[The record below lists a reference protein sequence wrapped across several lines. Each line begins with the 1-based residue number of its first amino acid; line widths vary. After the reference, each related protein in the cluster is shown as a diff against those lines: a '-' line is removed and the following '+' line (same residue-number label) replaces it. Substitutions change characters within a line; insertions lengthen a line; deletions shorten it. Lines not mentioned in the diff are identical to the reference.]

1 MTAFDVMGGA
11 LIFMMCCWQ
20 IPKLF
25 AAVIGGS
32 PALTGGDLI
41 ATTAVLGSAAFAAG
55 SAAVSGVTALASVGG
70 AAAVGGGS
78 ASSGGTG
85 SVTRSAIASVGP
97 HGAGSSAAGSSVS
110 PPSSASPGGS
120 PARRQPDPPLSSSSR
135 SISSTLPS
143 VGGEPLAGSGFEGQA
158 AQRGFTPMS
167 VTGTHE
173 GPTSEANWLPPS
185 TETSS
190 TNLGSQSSSGRV
202 PNVTSIGSVGSA
214 NPLSPPPRRGTLTR
228 AVDQV
233 LRGMRL
239 RFLSLPSDAAPHNTP
254 PRIPIDHEENP

>member
-1 MTAFDVMGGA
+1 
-11 LIFMMCCWQ
+11 
-20 IPKLF
+20 
-25 AAVIGGS
+25 
-32 PALTGGDLI
+32 LTGGDLI

-78 ASSGGTG
+78 ASSAGGTG
-85 SVTRSAIASVGP
+85 SVTRSAIASVGS
-97 HGAGSSAAGSSVS
+97 HGAGWSAGGSSVS
-110 PPSSASPGGS
+110 PPSYASPASG

-143 VGGEPLAGSGFEGQA
+143 VGGEPLEGSGFEGQT
-158 AQRGFTPMS
+158 AQRGFAPMS
-167 VTGTHE
+167 VTGMDE
-173 GPTSEANWLPPS
+173 VSTSGAPPS
-185 TETSS
+185 SETAPPS
-190 TNLGSQSSSGRV
+190 LGTPGSSGSMADIAS
-202 PNVTSIGSVGSA
+202 TGSGRSA
-214 NPLSPPPRRGTLTR
+214 NPQPPPSQGSTVSR